1 MGNTFGKIFKLT
13 TFGES
18 HGEAIGGII
27 DGCPPNVDINLDVV
41 QQKLQK
47 RRPGQSNITTQR
59 NEFDRVSFLSG
70 LFNNKT
76 LGTPIGFV
84 IHNNDIKSN
93 DYDHIKDVFRP
104 SHADF
109 TYQHKYGI
117 RDYRGGG
124 RSSARETACRVVA
137 GSIAQQ
143 FLSQKGVSIKAY
155 VSQIGKIKLQR
166 NYDDLDLN
174 NIDNSL
180 VRCPDDYCSSE
191 MIKHIKKIKQDGDT
205 LGGEITGLALS
216 VPVGLGEPVF
226 DKLHADL
233 GKAMLSVNSVKGF
246 EYGFKDKDI
255 VSSLGSEV
263 NDIII
268 NADGKTKSNN
278 SGGIQGGISNGND
291 IYFRV
296 KFKPVSTIMKD
307 QASVDKNG
315 NKIIIKGKGRHDV
328 CVVPRAVPI
337 VEAMASMV
345 LFDHYLR
352 NKSCKIN

>member
-137 GSIAQQ
+137 GSIAEQL
-143 FLSQKGVSIKAY
+143 LSRLGVKIIAY
-155 VSQIGKIKLQR
+155 VSAVGEIRIRKSYR
-166 NYDDLDLN
+166 DLDLTQIGN
-174 NIDNSL
+174 NI
-180 VRCPDDYCSSE
+180 VRCPDAE
-191 MIKHIKKIKQDGDT
+191 VANKMINEIHKIQKEGDT
-205 LGGEITGLALS
+205 IGGKITVIAMG
-216 VPVGLGEPVF
+216 VPVGWGEPVF
-226 DKLHADL
+226 DKLHADIA
-233 GKAMLSVNSVKGF
+233 KAMLSVNAVHGF
-246 EYGFKDKDI
+246 KYGFDQVGI
-255 VSSLGSEV
+255 SSSKGSEV
-263 NDIII
+263 NDIFI
-268 NADGKTKSNN
+268 NASGDTKTNF

-291 IYFRV
+291 IYCEV
-296 KFKPVSTIMKD
+296 SFKPVATIMQKQQTINQD
-307 QASVDKNG
+307 GKEVE
-315 NKIIIKGKGRHDV
+315 IEVKGRHDA

-337 VEAMASMV
+337 VESMMA
-345 LFDHYLR
+345 LTLIDHFLL
-352 NKSCKIN
+352 NQTKKI